1 MLESQKRLLLTAN
14 IMQFD
19 LTLYLITDDGYLKDR
34 DWLQAVEDA
43 IRGGVTVVQYRSKGN
58 SKSTREMY
66 GELLQLREL
75 TRRYSV
81 PLIVNDRVDLALAVD
96 ADGVHIGQ
104 DDLPPPVVREILG
117 EDKIIGISTHSL
129 EEVKEANGLPV
140 DYIAFGSIFR
150 TPTKEKPIVVGTD
163 LLKEA
168 KKVAK
173 KPLVAIGGIMPYNVD
188 EVIKAGADGV
198 AVISAILGF
207 QDTFK
212 AAESMKRAIERTR
225 RELKLLGL

>member
-1 MLESQKRLLLTAN
+1 
-14 IMQFD
+14 MQID
-19 LTLYLITDDGYLKDR
+19 YTLYLITDDGYLQGR
-34 DWLQAVEDA
+34 EDWLKAIEDA

-58 SKSTREMY
+58 IKTTKEMY
-66 GELLQLREL
+66 EELLALREL
-75 TRRYSV
+75 TKKYGI

-104 DDLPPPVVREILG
+104 DDLPPSVVRKILG

-129 EEVKEANGLPV
+129 EEVEKANREPV
-140 DYIAFGSIFR
+140 DYIAFGSVYR
-150 TPTKEKPIVVGTD
+150 TPTKEKPIVVGVEK
-163 LLKEA
+163 LKEA
-168 KKVAK
+168 KKIAK

-207 QDTFK
+207 KDTFK
-212 AAESMKRAIERTR
+212 AAESMRRAIERTR
-225 RELKLLGL
+225 RELKLMKML

>member
-1 MLESQKRLLLTAN
+1 MQRN
-14 IMQFD
+14 ID
-19 LTLYLITDDGYLKDR
+19 LTLYLITDDGYLEGR
-34 DWLQAVEDA
+34 DLAATIEQAIA
-43 IRGGVTVVQYRSKGN
+43 GGVTVVQYRSKGR
-58 SKSTREMY
+58 KTTREMFE
-66 GELLQLREL
+66 ELKILREI
-75 TRRYSV
+75 TKKHSV

-104 DDLPPPVVREILG
+104 DDLPPEVVRQILG

-129 EEVKEANGLPV
+129 EEIEKANDQPV
-140 DYIAFGSIFR
+140 DYIAFGSIYR
-150 TPTKEKPIVVGTD
+150 TPTKEKPIVVGIE

-168 KKVAK
+168 KKIAK

-207 QDTFK
+207 QDVKK
-212 AAESMKRAIERTR
+212 AAESMRRAIERTR
-225 RELKLLGL
+225 REIKLAQGLYQFGIK

>member
-1 MLESQKRLLLTAN
+1 
-14 IMQFD
+14 MQID
-19 LTLYLITDDGYLKDR
+19 YTLYLITDDGYLQGR
-34 DWLQAVEDA
+34 EDWLKAIEDA
-43 IRGGVTVVQYRSKGN
+43 IRGGVTVVQYRSKGVG
-58 SKSTREMY
+58 KTTREMY
-66 GELLQLREL
+66 EELKALREL
-75 TRRYSV
+75 TKKYGV

-104 DDLPPPVVREILG
+104 DDLPPEVVRRILG

-129 EEVKEANGLPV
+129 EEVKEANNQPV
-140 DYIAFGSIFR
+140 DYIAFGSIYR
-150 TPTKEKPIVVGTD
+150 TPTKEKPIVVGVEA
-163 LLKEA
+163 LKEA
-168 KKVAK
+168 KKIAE

-207 QDTFK
+207 NDTFK

-225 RELKLLGL
+225 RELRLLGIL

>member
-1 MLESQKRLLLTAN
+1 
-14 IMQFD
+14 MQFD
-19 LTLYLITDDGYLKDR
+19 LTLYLITDDGYLEGR
-34 DWLQAVEDA
+34 DWLKAIEDA
-43 IRGGVTVVQYRSKGN
+43 IKGGVTIVQYRSKGS
-58 SKSTREMY
+58 SKTNREMY
-66 GELLQLREL
+66 EELLQLREL
-75 TRRYSV
+75 TKRYNI
-81 PLIVNDRVDLALAVD
+81 PLIVNDRIDLALAVD

-104 DDLPPPVVREILG
+104 DDLPAEVVRKILG
-117 EDKIIGISTHSL
+117 KEKIIGISTHSI
-129 EEVKEANGLPV
+129 EEVKEANNLPV

-150 TPTKEKPIVVGTD
+150 TPTKEKPIVVGTE

-212 AAESMKRAIERTR
+212 SAESMKRAIERTR
-225 RELKLLGL
+225 RELRFLNL

>member
-1 MLESQKRLLLTAN
+1 MQRN
-14 IMQFD
+14 ID
-19 LTLYLITDDGYLKDR
+19 LTLYLITDDGYLEGR
-34 DWLQAVEDA
+34 DLASTIEQAIA
-43 IRGGVTVVQYRSKGN
+43 GGVTVVQYRSKGR
-58 SKSTREMY
+58 KTTREMFE
-66 GELLQLREL
+66 ELKILREI
-75 TRRYSV
+75 TKKHSV

-104 DDLPPPVVREILG
+104 DDLPPEVVRQILG

-129 EEVKEANGLPV
+129 EEIEKANDQPV
-140 DYIAFGSIFR
+140 DYIAFGSIYR
-150 TPTKEKPIVVGTD
+150 TPTKEKPIVVGIE

-168 KKVAK
+168 KKIAK

-207 QDTFK
+207 QDVKK
-212 AAESMKRAIERTR
+212 AAESMRRAIERTR
-225 RELKLLGL
+225 REIKLAQGLYQFGIK

>member
-1 MLESQKRLLLTAN
+1 MKL
-14 IMQFD
+14 D
-19 LTLYLITDDGYLKDR
+19 LTLYLITDDGYLADR
-34 DWLQAVEDA
+34 DWLKA
-43 IRGGVTVVQYRSKGN
+43 IENAIKGGITVVQYRSKSGT
-58 SKSTREMY
+58 KTTREMY
-66 GELLQLREL
+66 EELLQLREL
-75 TRRYSV
+75 TKKYGI

-104 DDLPPPVVREILG
+104 DDLPAEVVRKLLG
-117 EDKIIGISTHSL
+117 EEKIIGISTHSL
-129 EEVKEANGLPV
+129 EEVEKANDLPV
-140 DYIAFGSIFR
+140 DYIAFGSIYR
-150 TPTKEKPIVVGTD
+150 TPTKEKPIVVGVEK
-163 LLKEA
+163 LKEA

-212 AAESMKRAIERTR
+212 AAESMKRAIEKIK
-225 RELKLLGL
+225 RELRLLGLLSPQ

>member
-1 MLESQKRLLLTAN
+1 MQRN
-14 IMQFD
+14 ID
-19 LTLYLITDDGYLKDR
+19 LTLYLITDDGYLEGR
-34 DWLQAVEDA
+34 DLAATIEQAIA
-43 IRGGVTVVQYRSKGN
+43 GGVTVVQYRSKGR
-58 SKSTREMY
+58 KTTREMFE
-66 GELLQLREL
+66 ELKILREI
-75 TRRYSV
+75 TKKHSV

-104 DDLPPPVVREILG
+104 DDLPPEVVRQILG

-129 EEVKEANGLPV
+129 EEIEKANDQPV
-140 DYIAFGSIFR
+140 DYIAFGSIYR
-150 TPTKEKPIVVGTD
+150 TPTKEKPIVVGVE

-168 KKVAK
+168 KKIAK

-207 QDTFK
+207 QDVKK
-212 AAESMKRAIERTR
+212 AAESMRRAIERTR
-225 RELKLLGL
+225 REIKLAQGLYQFGIK

>member
-1 MLESQKRLLLTAN
+1 
-14 IMQFD
+14 MQID
-19 LTLYLITDDGYLKDR
+19 YTLYLITDDGYLQGR
-34 DWLQAVEDA
+34 EDWLKAIEDA

-58 SKSTREMY
+58 IKTTKEMY
-66 GELLQLREL
+66 EELLALREL
-75 TRRYSV
+75 TKKYGI

-104 DDLPPPVVREILG
+104 DDLPPAVVRKILG

-129 EEVKEANGLPV
+129 EEVEKANDELV
-140 DYIAFGSIFR
+140 DYIAFGSIYR
-150 TPTKEKPIVVGTD
+150 TPTKEKPIVVGVEQ
-163 LLKEA
+163 LKEA
-168 KKVAK
+168 KKIAK

-207 QDTFK
+207 NNTFK

-225 RELKLLGL
+225 RELRLLGML

>member
-1 MLESQKRLLLTAN
+1 MNL
-14 IMQFD
+14 D
-19 LTLYLITDDGYLKDR
+19 LTLYLITDDGYLSGR
-34 DWLQAVEDA
+34 DWLKAVEDA
-43 IRGGVTVVQYRSKGN
+43 IRGGVNVIQYRSKSGT
-58 SKSTREMY
+58 KTTREMY
-66 GELLQLREL
+66 EELLKLREL
-75 TRRYSV
+75 TKKYGI

-104 DDLPPPVVREILG
+104 DDLPADVVRKILG
-117 EDKIIGISTHSL
+117 EEKIIGISTHSL
-129 EEVKEANGLPV
+129 EEVEEANKLPV

-150 TPTKEKPIVVGTD
+150 TPTKEKPIVVGVEK
-163 LLKEA
+163 LKEA
-168 KKVAK
+168 KKIAQ

-207 QDTFK
+207 NDTYK

-225 RELKLLGL
+225 RELKLLGII

>member
-1 MLESQKRLLLTAN
+1 MFEE
-14 IMQFD
+14 
-19 LTLYLITDDGYLKDR
+19 LK
-34 DWLQAVEDA
+34 
-43 IRGGVTVVQYRSKGN
+43 I
-58 SKSTREMY
+58 
-66 GELLQLREL
+66 LREI
-75 TRRYSV
+75 TKKHSV

-104 DDLPPPVVREILG
+104 DDLPPEVVRQILG

-129 EEVKEANGLPV
+129 EEIEKANDQPV
-140 DYIAFGSIFR
+140 DYIAFGSIYR
-150 TPTKEKPIVVGTD
+150 TPTKEKPIVVGIE

-168 KKVAK
+168 KKIAK

-207 QDTFK
+207 QDVKK
-212 AAESMKRAIERTR
+212 AAESMRRAIERTR
-225 RELKLLGL
+225 REIKLAQGLYQFGIK

>member
-1 MLESQKRLLLTAN
+1 MQRN
-14 IMQFD
+14 ID
-19 LTLYLITDDGYLKDR
+19 LTLYLITDDGYLEGR
-34 DWLQAVEDA
+34 DLASTIEQAIA
-43 IRGGVTVVQYRSKGN
+43 GGVTVVQYRSKGR
-58 SKSTREMY
+58 KTTREMFE
-66 GELLQLREL
+66 ELKILREI
-75 TRRYSV
+75 TKKHSV

-104 DDLPPPVVREILG
+104 DDLPPEVVRQILG

-129 EEVKEANGLPV
+129 EEIEKANDQPV
-140 DYIAFGSIFR
+140 DYIAFGSIYR
-150 TPTKEKPIVVGTD
+150 TPTKEKPIVVGVE

-168 KKVAK
+168 KKMAK

-207 QDTFK
+207 QDVKK
-212 AAESMKRAIERTR
+212 AAESMRRAIERTR
-225 RELKLLGL
+225 REIKLAQGLYQFGIK

>member
-1 MLESQKRLLLTAN
+1 MQRN
-14 IMQFD
+14 ID
-19 LTLYLITDDGYLKDR
+19 LTLYLITDDGYLEGR
-34 DWLQAVEDA
+34 DLASTIEQAIA
-43 IRGGVTVVQYRSKGN
+43 GGVTVVQYRSKGT
-58 SKSTREMY
+58 KTTREMFE
-66 GELLQLREL
+66 ELKILREI
-75 TRRYSV
+75 TKKHSV

-104 DDLPPPVVREILG
+104 DDLPPEVVRQILG

-129 EEVKEANGLPV
+129 EEIEKANDQPV
-140 DYIAFGSIFR
+140 DYIAFGSIYR
-150 TPTKEKPIVVGTD
+150 TPTKEKPIVVGVE

-168 KKVAK
+168 KKIAK

-207 QDTFK
+207 QDVKK
-212 AAESMKRAIERTR
+212 AAESMRRAIERTR
-225 RELKLLGL
+225 REIKLAQGLYQFGIK